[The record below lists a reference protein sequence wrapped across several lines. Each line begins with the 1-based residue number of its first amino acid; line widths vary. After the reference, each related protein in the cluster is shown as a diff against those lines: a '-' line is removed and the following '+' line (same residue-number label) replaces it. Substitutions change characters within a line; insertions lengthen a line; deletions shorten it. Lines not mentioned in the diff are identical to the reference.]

1 MCLRRRAKG
10 FALASFFAPG
20 NCKRVEELGELVFA
34 KICVQYNSFFQDL
47 PVARVDRLYR
57 GGDVL
62 GPDCGER
69 ALPVA
74 EEKEGEEL
82 CTEDTPRS
90 LLVKALDDLLEGKE
104 IGRLLDQRGEDS
116 TRRTFQ
122 HRSEEASGSACGVR
136 V

>member
-1 MCLRRRAKG
+1 MCIRCRAKC
-10 FALASFFAPG
+10 FVTLSFVASG
-20 NCKRVEELGELVFA
+20 DCKRVEKLGKFMFA

-47 PVARVDRLYR
+47 PVACVDRLYR

-74 EEKEGEEL
+74 EEKEGEEF

-116 TRRTFQ
+116 ARRTFQ
-122 HRSEEASGSACGVR
+122 HRSEEARGSACGVR